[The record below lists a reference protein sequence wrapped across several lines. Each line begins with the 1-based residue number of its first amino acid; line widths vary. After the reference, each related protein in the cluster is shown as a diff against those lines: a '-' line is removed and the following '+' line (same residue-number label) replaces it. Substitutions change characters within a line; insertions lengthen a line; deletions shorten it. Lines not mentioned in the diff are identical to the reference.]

1 MFEEVVQ
8 TEVALANMELEKLD
22 KAASKNNKSA
32 GKKSLLQRMSTFKM
46 NLQFMRGKGEGRVT
60 SKTFEKLS
68 SSMGSISDAS
78 SSKEELSAQ

>member
-8 TEVALANMELEKLD
+8 TEVTLANMELEKLD

-46 NLQFMRGKGEGRVT
+46 NLQFMRGKSDGRVT
-60 SKTFEKLS
+60 SNTFEKLS

-78 SSKEELSAQ
+78 PEKEELSAQ